1 MSLLSNLSDETRA
14 KIEKDPKVAFYL
26 FSYLA
31 ISTPLEFQSKSYVQ
45 LLEKIKTRLKRSDVE
60 SIKAMV
66 EIHVA
71 SVGEI
76 YKKF

>member
-14 KIEKDPKVAFYL
+14 KLEKDPKVAFYL

-31 ISTPLEFQSKSYVQ
+31 ITTPLEFQSKSYEA
-45 LLEKIKTRLKRSDVE
+45 LLHKISTKLKRSDVE

-71 SVGEI
+71 SIGEI